1 MVERNISYFTKKE
14 TRAWAGRNF
23 PKVLTPLFSTGYVML
38 RLSSDQGQVRLGPK
52 KREDLLV
59 ESGSLAL

>member
-1 MVERNISYFTKKE
+1 
-14 TRAWAGRNF
+14 
-23 PKVLTPLFSTGYVML
+23 ML